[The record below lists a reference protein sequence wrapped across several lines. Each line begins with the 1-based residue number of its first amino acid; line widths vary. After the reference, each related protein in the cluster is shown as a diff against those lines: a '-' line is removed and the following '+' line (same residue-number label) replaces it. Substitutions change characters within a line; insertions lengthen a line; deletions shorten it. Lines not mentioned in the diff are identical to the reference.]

1 MIQLT
6 NIQFYQQDHQT
17 SPSIT
22 KRSIGKTSKFL
33 NETPKLNR
41 LMQGISWYHIAHQV
55 AYTSIASSTDDTR
68 GEATSTVPESQST
81 LQTRYIIIQ
90 QEIARL

>member
-1 MIQLT
+1 
-6 NIQFYQQDHQT
+6 
-17 SPSIT
+17 
-22 KRSIGKTSKFL
+22 
-33 NETPKLNR
+33 
-41 LMQGISWYHIAHQV
+41 MQGISWYHIAHQV

>member
-1 MIQLT
+1 MRQL
-6 NIQFYQQDHQT
+6 N
-17 SPSIT
+17 
-22 KRSIGKTSKFL
+22 
-33 NETPKLNR
+33 
-41 LMQGISWYHIAHQV
+41 LMGLCRGSHGWYHIARQA

-81 LQTRYIIIQ
+81 LQTRYLIIQ